1 MAEGIRVVEGHLGSQ
16 IAFVVKLIGMI
27 LFGEKGRCLGTGKY
41 SF

>member
-1 MAEGIRVVEGHLGSQ
+1 MAEGIRVVEGRLGSW

-27 LFGEKGRCLGTGKY
+27 LFGEKGHCLGLGKY